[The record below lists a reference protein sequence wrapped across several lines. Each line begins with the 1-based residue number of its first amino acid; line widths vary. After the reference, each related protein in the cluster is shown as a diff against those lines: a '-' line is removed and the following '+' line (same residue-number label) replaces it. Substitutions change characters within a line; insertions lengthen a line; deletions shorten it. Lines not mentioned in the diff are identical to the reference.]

1 MEKVFTYLNLIAL
14 MLLYLGVASL
24 AMTQTNIT
32 TDQSALLSLKFQ
44 IISDPFHLLDESW
57 SPAISVCHWV
67 GVTCGSRHKRVTSLN
82 ISNMDLTGKI
92 PCDFGNLTF
101 LVSLDLS
108 SNNFYGKLPQEM
120 AHLRRLRFVKLSF
133 NNFSGEV
140 PSWFGVLHQLQVLT
154 LRNNSFNGPITLSL
168 FSNIS
173 TLQTLDLTYNSLEG
187 QIPKEIGNL
196 ENLRVLRL
204 SGNKFIDS
212 IPPSL
217 SNASM
222 LMTLE
227 LSLNFL
233 RGNIPEEIGKLQ
245 NLKLLSIESNQLIGS
260 IPFSIF
266 NISGIEI
273 IAFTNNTLSGNLP
286 YDMCNCLPMLEM
298 LYLSDNKL
306 HGHMPLSLPN
316 CSNLQILSLSD
327 NKFDGPIHSEI
338 GILNNL
344 VILALDTNHI
354 SGHIP
359 MSTFNISSLQ
369 VLVLNHNNLIGSLPR
384 EVGNLTELQ
393 ILDLADNNL
402 TGEIPKKFSNHIE
415 LFDLSFNKFTGSLP
429 MEIFNISGMREI
441 QLIFNNVT
449 GTLPLNIGSTLPN
462 IEVIHLSNL
471 NLYGTIPHSLSNC
484 SKLTSLD
491 LSLNRLTG
499 MIPNSLGSLTH
510 LQSLSLA
517 INNLMGDSRLS
528 FLTSLSNCRDLK
540 ILFLS
545 SNPLYG
551 VLPDSIGNLSSTS
564 LVRFRAIDCKIKG
577 EIPKGIGNLSSLLEL
592 DLSRNGFNGPIPTT
606 ISNLRFLQSLKLS
619 VNKLSG
625 YIGDDLCKLQN
636 LGYLNL
642 TQNQLSGSLPNCL
655 GNLTSLREM
664 ILGSNELRS
673 IIPKSLGNLINLLK
687 LDLSSNNLGGSIP
700 LEIGNLKAA
709 IYMDLSINTLSNGIP
724 KEIGSLQNLIYLSLR
739 DNKLQGSIPGSMSS
753 ISALEFLDLSHNNV
767 SGLIPKSLEKLLYLK
782 YFNVSFNKLVGE
794 IPSSGPFKNLSVE
807 SFMSNEALC
816 GSPRFRVPPC
826 HSSSTSKHK
835 SKRKK
840 VFFLVLPGALVLVSI
855 AFALLWIRYTRG
867 KRTDPQQAVDS
878 SFVVSTKGRI
888 SYYELLR
895 ATDSLSEI
903 NLIGSGSFGSVYKGI
918 LGDGTFIAAKVFNPQ
933 LQVAFRSFDTE
944 CQVLRNLRH
953 RNLTKVITSC
963 SNLEFKALI
972 LEYMPNGSLNKWL
985 YSHNYFLDIK
995 HRLSIMIDVAC
1006 ALEYLHHGCS
1016 LPVVHCDLKPSNVLL
1031 DEDMVAH
1038 LSDFGISKLLSEDE
1052 SSLYTKTLATFGYI
1066 APEYGL
1072 EGLVSIKCDV
1082 YSYGIMLME
1091 TFTRT
1096 NPNDEMFDGDF
1107 SLKQWVSNSLPQ
1119 AAMEIVDANL
1129 ISPHDNHLMKKLDCV
1144 VSIMKVAI
1152 DCCVESPKGRI
1163 DMKDVVGRL
1172 KTIKI
1177 QLLAC

>member
-1 MEKVFTYLNLIAL
+1 
-14 MLLYLGVASL
+14 
-24 AMTQTNIT
+24 MTQTNVT

-67 GVTCGSRHKRVTSLN
+67 GVTCGSHHKRVTSLN
-82 ISNMDLTGKI
+82 ISNMDLIGKI
-92 PCDFGNLTF
+92 PSDFGNLTS

-120 AHLRRLRFVKLSF
+120 AHLRRL
-133 NNFSGEV
+133 
-140 PSWFGVLHQLQVLT
+140 
-154 LRNNSFNGPITLSL
+154 SFNGPITLSL

-173 TLQTLDLTYNSLEG
+173 TLQTLDLTYNSLDG

-196 ENLRVLRL
+196 ENLRL
-204 SGNKFIDS
+204 SGNKFIGS

-233 RGNIPEEIGKLQ
+233 GGNIPEEIGKLQ
-245 NLKLLSIESNQLIGS
+245 NLKLLSIESNQLTGS

-306 HGHMPLSLPN
+306 YGHMP
-316 CSNLQILSLSD
+316 
-327 NKFDGPIHSEI
+327 
-338 GILNNL
+338 
-344 VILALDTNHI
+344 
-354 SGHIP
+354 
-359 MSTFNISSLQ
+359 
-369 VLVLNHNNLIGSLPR
+369 VLVLNHNNLIGSFPR

-402 TGEIPKKFSNHIE
+402 TG
-415 LFDLSFNKFTGSLP
+415 
-429 MEIFNISGMREI
+429 MREI
-441 QLIFNNVT
+441 QVTFNNVT

-462 IEVIHLSNL
+462 IEVIHLGNL

-517 INNLMGDSRLS
+517 INNLMGDSTLS

-545 SNPLYG
+545 LNPLYG
-551 VLPDSIGNLSSTS
+551 VLPESIGNLSSTS
-564 LVRFRAIDCKIKG
+564 LLRFRAIDCKIKG

-592 DLSRNGFNGPIPTT
+592 DLSRNGFTGPIPTT

-642 TQNQLSGSLPNCL
+642 TLNQLSGSLPNCL
-655 GNLTSLREM
+655 GNLTFLREM
-664 ILGSNELRS
+664 ILGSNKLRS

-687 LDLSSNNLGGSIP
+687 LDLSSNNLGGSVP

-794 IPSSGPFKNLSVE
+794 IPSSGPFKNLSDE
-807 SFMSNEALC
+807 SFMSNEAL
-816 GSPRFRVPPC
+816 
-826 HSSSTSKHK
+826 
-835 SKRKK
+835 
-840 VFFLVLPGALVLVSI
+840 
-855 AFALLWIRYTRG
+855 YTRG

-903 NLIGSGSFGSVYKGI
+903 NLIGYGSFGSVYKGI
-918 LGDGTFIAAKVFNPQ
+918 LRDGTFIAAKVFNPQ

-972 LEYMPNGSLNKWL
+972 LEYMPNGSLDNWL

-1016 LPVVHCDLKPSNVLL
+1016 LPVIHCDMKPSNVLL

-1038 LSDFGISKLLSEDE
+1038 LSDFGISKLLSKDE

-1072 EGLVSIKCDV
+1072 EGLLSIKCDV

-1091 TFTRT
+1091 TFTRK

-1107 SLKQWVSNSLPQ
+1107 SLKQWVRNSLPQ